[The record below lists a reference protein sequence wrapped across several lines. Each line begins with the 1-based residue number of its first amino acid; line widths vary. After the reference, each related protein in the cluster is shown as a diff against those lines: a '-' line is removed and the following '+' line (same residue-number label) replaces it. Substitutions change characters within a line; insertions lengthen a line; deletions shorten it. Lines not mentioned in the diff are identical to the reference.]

1 MDAAIRTNSEWM
13 ALDQTIY
20 KLYTTENEKTK
31 TALLRELLPQIFAVL
46 KESGADQ
53 TPTFFPKAS
62 DRKLTITE
70 AAEKFSLTKR
80 ERMILRE
87 LLDGKENDVICDE
100 LAISVNTLK
109 KHILNIYRKMD
120 IRNRVQL
127 FKMVKENE

>member
-1 MDAAIRTNSEWM
+1 MDAAVQTREWM
-13 ALDQTIY
+13 AIDRTIC
-20 KLYTTENEKTK
+20 KLYMTK
-31 TALLRELLPQIFAVL
+31 SETAKEELLAELLPNILLVL
-46 KESGADQ
+46 KEKNRSTPIAGTLPEADE
-53 TPTFFPKAS
+53 
-62 DRKLTITE
+62 KLTITQ
-70 AAEKFSLTKR
+70 AAEKFSLTRR

-127 FKMVKENE
+127 FKMVREKE